1 MAKALIVS
9 AGNNANEYLA
19 RHIGELGYTRPT
31 IVASG
36 GEARR
41 RMDTND
47 FEVVIINT
55 PLPDE
60 FGHELGTDAVE
71 KTDAGVILLAKTGT
85 AEQIADKLQ
94 DFGVLV
100 LAKPFTGAQF
110 RQAVQIAASSYKRL
124 AVLRTENAKLLD
136 KIAQLRLVDRAK
148 CYLIEKKGY
157 TETDAHRLI
166 EKRAMDT
173 RMSRGEVAQEILEE
187 EGGRGPARGRMRG
200 ECAAITH
207 SRDALASSALISP
220 LTRTASPEG
229 EALRNAKKRTLLRPL
244 FYIYP
249 YFRRPCT
256 INPAVHTSAM
266 ASAATT
272 ASQMPSTPMISG
284 RVRMDTTWNSS
295 VRRKEIAADTVPL
308 FSAVKNAEPKMLK
321 PDRIKLMQYSFMPWV
336 VSASSPAS

>member
-148 CYLIEKKGY
+148 CYLIEKKRL
-157 TETDAHRLI
+157 HRDRRPPPDRKARHGHPH
-166 EKRAMDT
+166 EPRRGRAGD
-173 RMSRGEVAQEILEE
+173 SGGGGISKVASPRGS
-187 EGGRGPARGRMRG
+187 GRGP
-200 ECAAITH
+200 
-207 SRDALASSALISP
+207 
-220 LTRTASPEG
+220 PEAG
-229 EALRNAKKRTLLRPL
+229 
-244 FYIYP
+244 
-249 YFRRPCT
+249 
-256 INPAVHTSAM
+256 
-266 ASAATT
+266 
-272 ASQMPSTPMISG
+272 
-284 RVRMDTTWNSS
+284 
-295 VRRKEIAADTVPL
+295 
-308 FSAVKNAEPKMLK
+308 
-321 PDRIKLMQYSFMPWV
+321 
-336 VSASSPAS
+336 

>member
-136 KIAQLRLVDRAK
+136 KIAQLRLVV
-148 CYLIEKKGY
+148 IEPQPDESLLDIIPGMKD
-157 TETDAHRLI
+157 ELRRPMML
-166 EKRAMDT
+166 
-173 RMSRGEVAQEILEE
+173 
-187 EGGRGPARGRMRG
+187 
-200 ECAAITH
+200 
-207 SRDALASSALISP
+207 LISANKKSE
-220 LTRTASPEG
+220 TA
-229 EALRNAKKRTLLRPL
+229 K
-244 FYIYP
+244 
-249 YFRRPCT
+249 
-256 INPAVHTSAM
+256 
-266 ASAATT
+266 
-272 ASQMPSTPMISG
+272 
-284 RVRMDTTWNSS
+284 
-295 VRRKEIAADTVPL
+295 
-308 FSAVKNAEPKMLK
+308 
-321 PDRIKLMQYSFMPWV
+321 
-336 VSASSPAS
+336 

>member
-60 FGHELGTDAVE
+60 FGHELGTGVVDQHIDVTDAVE

-187 EGGRGPARGRMRG
+187 E
-200 ECAAITH
+200 E
-207 SRDALASSALISP
+207 
-220 LTRTASPEG
+220 
-229 EALRNAKKRTLLRPL
+229 
-244 FYIYP
+244 
-249 YFRRPCT
+249 
-256 INPAVHTSAM
+256 
-266 ASAATT
+266 
-272 ASQMPSTPMISG
+272 
-284 RVRMDTTWNSS
+284 
-295 VRRKEIAADTVPL
+295 
-308 FSAVKNAEPKMLK
+308 
-321 PDRIKLMQYSFMPWV
+321 
-336 VSASSPAS
+336 

>member
-31 IVASG
+31 IIFGKQVNQLG
-36 GEARR
+36 N
-41 RMDTND
+41 TND

-100 LAKPFTGAQF
+100 LAKPFTSAQF
-110 RQAVQIAASSYKRL
+110 RQAVQIAAKRL

-173 RMSRGEVAQEILEE
+173 RMSRGEVAQEILEQE
-187 EGGRGPARGRMRG
+187 E
-200 ECAAITH
+200 E
-207 SRDALASSALISP
+207 
-220 LTRTASPEG
+220 E
-229 EALRNAKKRTLLRPL
+229 
-244 FYIYP
+244 
-249 YFRRPCT
+249 
-256 INPAVHTSAM
+256 
-266 ASAATT
+266 
-272 ASQMPSTPMISG
+272 
-284 RVRMDTTWNSS
+284 
-295 VRRKEIAADTVPL
+295 
-308 FSAVKNAEPKMLK
+308 
-321 PDRIKLMQYSFMPWV
+321 
-336 VSASSPAS
+336 